1 MPVCRVARQSGH
13 FQAQHN
19 AGLAHAD
26 VRNQFLETFA
36 IGSRSPRLS
45 EIIIDNDNLLDS
57 PTQGDRALLKGILP
71 FCAFGVL
78 QNLSNRRLPDIKVS
92 IPLQM
97 TSVHFLVGIGSHQIV
112 SCCCVKIIAARM
124 FVMAK
129 RISREKSWTIV
140 EGALAVSFEGK
151 HVDQA
156 RIQPVMPRRRN
167 KVRPGV
173 GPRPVGK
180 STASLRSCS

>member
-1 MPVCRVARQSGH
+1 MPVCGVARQSGN
-13 FQAQHN
+13 FQAQHD

-57 PTQGDRALLKGILP
+57 PTQGDRALLEGILP

-78 QNLSNRRLPDIKVS
+78 QYLSNRRLPDIKVS
-92 IPLQM
+92 IPLQV
-97 TSVHFLVGIGSHQIV
+97 TGVHFLVDIGSHQIV
-112 SCCCVKIIAARM
+112 SYCCVKIIAARM
-124 FVMAK
+124 FVIAK

-140 EGALAVSFEGK
+140 EVEEVLVESFEDK
-151 HVDQA
+151 HVDHA
-156 RIQPVMPRRRN
+156 R
-167 KVRPGV
+167 
-173 GPRPVGK
+173 
-180 STASLRSCS
+180 